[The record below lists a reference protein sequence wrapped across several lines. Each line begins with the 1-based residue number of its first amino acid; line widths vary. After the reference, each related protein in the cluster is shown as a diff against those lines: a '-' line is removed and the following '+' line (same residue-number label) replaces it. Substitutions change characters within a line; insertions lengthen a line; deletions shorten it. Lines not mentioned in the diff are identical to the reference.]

1 MLSTDDPVFDIEFVT
16 SKGPFQNDTDAAE
29 SIRRLIEDQPFCV
42 LCTQGQGQ
50 PYGSLIAFAP
60 TDDLKHVYFTTSV
73 NTRKFRLL
81 SECNRAALLIDSR
94 IRHPDSLMDIEALTA
109 TGRTRHLESSEAYE
123 KGIALMVLRN
133 DIPEDF
139 IRAESTAL
147 LRFDVIRYFYVT
159 RFQKV
164 RQWIP

>member
-1 MLSTDDPVFDIEFVT
+1 MIFPDQPIFDLEFEEKDDRKNSDE
-16 SKGPFQNDTDAAE
+16 NAAE
-29 SIRRLIEDQPFCV
+29 GIRRLVDDQSFGV

-73 NTRKFRLL
+73 NTRKFRVL

-133 DIPEDF
+133 DIPQDF